1 MNLPRSFRYPVVFLF
16 FVIVLLPI
24 CYLIGSAFYADS
36 GDILARL
43 TGVFE
48 PRQWGLICNSFIIGA
63 GATCFSFILGVPYAF
78 LCLRTDLKFR
88 KIFTWIYIIPLL
100 IPPYIHAIAWGHL
113 ADFFETYFFFDI
125 HGKLGII
132 IVLTC
137 SYFPFIVLIAISALK
152 GIDRNMEEAALL
164 NRGRGFTLWKITL
177 PLAMPNIISGA
188 ILVFIFSIINVSVP
202 DFLRVK
208 VYPLEIFIQFSAFY
222 DELAAVF
229 LALPIMGLAYV
240 LILCRNAY
248 IKDKSFVQISA
259 GQKRHIRFELG
270 KCRVP
275 ALIFCVFPIGCSVFL
290 PVFVLLG
297 VAGPFS
303 TYIEAAVTSTHQIG
317 YSLVLACLGSIST
330 MILGGLTAYIMVRSA
345 DVFSK
350 LLSFCVFIPL
360 AVPATAFAIGLI
372 GVWNR
377 GVIDVVYGSSLIIIF
392 GYIARF
398 LPFAVIIF
406 LSGLAQIGRNLE
418 ETAVMAG
425 ASTMKVIGKIVFP
438 LLKQYVSAVFFIV
451 FILSFGELGTTL
463 LIIPPGRE
471 TIPIK
476 IYNLMHYGADQLV
489 AALCL
494 ILVGIIL
501 VTFAFFLLW
510 YRKFAATAQDIQ

>member
-1 MNLPRSFRYPVVFLF
+1 MNLPRSFRYPVICLF

-24 CYLIGSAFYADS
+24 CYLFGSAFYADS
-36 GDILARL
+36 GQILERL
-43 TGVFE
+43 AGVFE
-48 PRQWGLICNSFIIGA
+48 PRQWGLIFNSLSIGA
-63 GATCFSFILGVPYAF
+63 GTTCFSLIIGVPYAF

-100 IPPYIHAIAWGHL
+100 VPPYIHAIAWGHL
-113 ADFFETYFFFDI
+113 ADFFETYFFFDL
-125 HGKLGII
+125 HGKLGVI

-137 SYFPFIVLIAISALK
+137 SYFPFIVLTTISALN
-152 GIDRNMEEAALL
+152 GLDRNMEEAALP
-164 NRGRGFTLWKITL
+164 NRGKGYTLWKITL

-188 ILVFIFSIINVSVP
+188 ILVSIFSIINVSVP
-202 DFLRVK
+202 DFMRVK

-222 DELAAVF
+222 DELAAAF
-229 LALPIMGLAYV
+229 LSLPIIGLAYV
-240 LILCRNAY
+240 LILSRNIY

-259 GQKRHIRFELG
+259 GQNRPIRFALG
-270 KCRVP
+270 KCRIP

-303 TYIEAAVTSTHQIG
+303 TYIEAAVTSIHQIG
-317 YSLVLACLGSIST
+317 YSLVLACLGSALT
-330 MILGGLTAYIMVRSA
+330 MILGGLTAYIMARTA
-345 DVFSK
+345 GFFSK

-377 GVIDVVYGSSLIIIF
+377 EVIDVVYGSSMIIVF

-425 ASTMKVIGKIVFP
+425 ASTLKVISKIVFP
-438 LLKQYVSAVFFIV
+438 LLKQYVAAVFFIV

-501 VTFAFFLLW
+501 VTSAFFLLW
-510 YRKFAATAQDIQ
+510 YRKFAATVQDAQ

>member
-1 MNLPRSFRYPVVFLF
+1 MNLSRSFRYPVIFLF

-24 CYLIGSAFYADS
+24 FYLLGSTFSTDS
-36 GDILARL
+36 EGILTRL

-48 PRQWGLICNSFIIGA
+48 PRQWGLMCNSLIIGT
-63 GATCFSFILGVPYAF
+63 GTTCFSFILGVPYAF
-78 LCLRTDLKFR
+78 LCLRTDLKVH

-113 ADFFETYFFFDI
+113 ADFFDTYLFLDI
-125 HGKLGII
+125 HGKLGGI

-137 SYFPFIVLIAISALK
+137 SYFPFIVLTAVSALK

-164 NRGRGFTLWKITL
+164 TRGKRYTLWKITL
-177 PLAMPNIISGA
+177 PLAMPNILSGA

-222 DELAAVF
+222 DELSAVF
-229 LALPIMGLAYV
+229 LSLPIIGLAYGL
-240 LILCRNAY
+240 LICRYTY
-248 IKDKSFVQISA
+248 IKDKSFVQISG
-259 GQKRHIRFELG
+259 GQRRHIQFALG
-270 KCRVP
+270 KCQIP

-290 PVFVLLG
+290 PVIVLLS

-303 TYIEAAVTSTHQIG
+303 TYIEAAVTSIHQIG
-317 YSLVLACLGSIST
+317 YSLVLACCGSALT
-330 MILGGLTAYIMVRSA
+330 MILGGLTAYIMIRTKGF
-345 DVFSK
+345 FSTM
-350 LLSFCVFIPL
+350 LYFCVFIPL

-377 GVIDVVYGSSLIIIF
+377 GGIDVVYGSSTIIIF

-425 ASTMKVIGKIVFP
+425 ASTLKVIGKIVLP
-438 LLKQYVSAVFFIV
+438 LLTQYMFAVFFIV
-451 FILSFGELGTTL
+451 FVLSFTELGTTL

-501 VTFAFFLLW
+501 FTSAFFLLW
-510 YRKFAATAQDIQ
+510 YRKFAATVQDV